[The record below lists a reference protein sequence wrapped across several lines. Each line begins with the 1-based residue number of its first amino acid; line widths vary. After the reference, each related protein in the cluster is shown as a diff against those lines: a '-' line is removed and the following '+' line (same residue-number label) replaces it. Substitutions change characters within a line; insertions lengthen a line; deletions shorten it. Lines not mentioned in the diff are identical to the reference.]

1 MATGEEI
8 FLELQEILKCLDVK
22 LKYDRGYF
30 RGGFYRYKDKKTIFL
45 NRADSVDHY
54 VSIIVSEL
62 KDMDLSAISL
72 SPSLKE
78 VIQGSLESGGG

>member
-1 MATGEEI
+1 MVVGEAI
-8 FLELQEILKCLDVK
+8 FLELQQLLKQMDIK

-30 RGGFYRYKDKKTIFL
+30 RGGFYRYKDKKTIYL

-62 KDMDLSAISL
+62 KDMDLSTVSL

-78 VIQGSLESGGG
+78 VLQGSLER